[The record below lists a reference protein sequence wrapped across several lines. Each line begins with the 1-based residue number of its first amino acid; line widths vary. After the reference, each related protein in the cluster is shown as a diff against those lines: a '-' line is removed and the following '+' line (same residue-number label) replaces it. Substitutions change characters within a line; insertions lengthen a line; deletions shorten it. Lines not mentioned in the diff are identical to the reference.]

1 MKPISSIKQADSTQ
15 GTGKLTYIGVAQSSL
30 KLRIL
35 PSGKKDWVLRVAT
48 TIKQK
53 RKQQVLHVAK
63 FDKSQILDQ
72 VRMQATKLLNEH
84 AQTSTF
90 EGNND
95 KKVDLQLPSIWAEYI
110 NCAEYRENTAATQL
124 QKKYS
129 FQRYSKFWEA
139 QGKSLITQVTRADV
153 RAFQNSRKDKPVAS
167 NRDLSHMA
175 HFIQFAVNEG
185 YISENFARNIK
196 REYEAPGSDG
206 IRLEELQNF
215 YDFLD
220 SYPKEFCHETRSFR
234 INEDGTTYK
243 DANKLVVSNFAKF
256 IVLTGVRVSEARN
269 LTYLAREAGNYVHQN
284 NCNITGKTKLFLRLN
299 HHKTVKITGPR
310 DLQLIESAYHCLG
323 QQVPFRL
330 ANFKDKN
337 IHVFPSKRGKGPISR
352 KTIDSFIRELNL
364 RFKDFDSGNNVTL
377 RSLRHTFARYALQQG
392 LTHDELA
399 IILGHTTSAMVR
411 KYYAIADTAQ
421 ISRSIAK
428 LERHPKPL

>member
-1 MKPISSIKQADSTQ
+1 MKLISSIKQADRTQ
-15 GTGKLTYIGVAQSSL
+15 GTGKLTYIGVAQSKL

-53 RKQQVLHVAK
+53 RKQQVLHIAK

-84 AQTSTF
+84 SQSSIV

-110 NCAEYRENTAATQL
+110 NCVEYRENTAATQL

-129 FQRYSKFWEA
+129 FQRYSKFWGA
-139 QGKSLITQVTRADV
+139 DGKSHITQITRADV

-206 IRLEELQNF
+206 IRLEELQSF

-243 DANKLVVSNFAKF
+243 DANKLVVANFAKF

-269 LTYLAREAGNYVHQN
+269 LTYLPREAGNYVYRD
-284 NCNITGKTKLFLRLN
+284 TSTSSEETKLFLRLN
-299 HHKTVKITGPR
+299 HHKTVKTTGPR
-310 DLQLIESAYHCLG
+310 DMELIASAKDCLAEHP
-323 QQVPFRL
+323 PFRL
-330 ANFKDKN
+330 AKFKNKN
-337 IHVFPSKRGKGPISR
+337 IHVFPSKRGRAPISR
-352 KTIDSFIRELNL
+352 KTIDAFTRELNL
-364 RFKDFDSGNNVTL
+364 RFRDFDSGKNVTL
-377 RSLRHTFARYALQQG
+377 RSLRHTFARYALQEG

-399 IILGHTTSAMVR
+399 ILLGHTSSAMVR
-411 KYYAIADTAQ
+411 KYYAKADTAQ
-421 ISRSIAK
+421 ISKAVRK
-428 LERHPKPL
+428 LNF

>member
-1 MKPISSIKQADSTQ
+1 MKPISSIKQADRTQ

-84 AQTSTF
+84 AQTSAF

-110 NCAEYRENTAATQL
+110 NCVEYRENTAATQL

-139 QGKSLITQVTRADV
+139 HGKSLITQVTRADV

-175 HFIQFAVNEG
+175 H
-185 YISENFARNIK
+185 
-196 REYEAPGSDG
+196 
-206 IRLEELQNF
+206 
-215 YDFLD
+215 
-220 SYPKEFCHETRSFR
+220 
-234 INEDGTTYK
+234 
-243 DANKLVVSNFAKF
+243 
-256 IVLTGVRVSEARN
+256 
-269 LTYLAREAGNYVHQN
+269 
-284 NCNITGKTKLFLRLN
+284 LF
-299 HHKTVKITGPR
+299 
-310 DLQLIESAYHCLG
+310 
-323 QQVPFRL
+323 
-330 ANFKDKN
+330 
-337 IHVFPSKRGKGPISR
+337 
-352 KTIDSFIRELNL
+352 NL
-364 RFKDFDSGNNVTL
+364 RSTKGIFLKTSREISKESTKHQVLMEYDWKSFKIFT
-377 RSLRHTFARYALQQG
+377 
-392 LTHDELA
+392 
-399 IILGHTTSAMVR
+399 
-411 KYYAIADTAQ
+411 
-421 ISRSIAK
+421 IS
-428 LERHPKPL
+428 